1 MTDKELNIEALLKK
15 SLQPNFEPDDK
26 LNNNTLELIE
36 KMKENSTDKK
46 SAGVILLSKQKSI
59 YFLPKVAA
67 AVIVFALIFTGGV
80 YAANYIMN
88 KVIVTDHGVSVGNEE
103 YIDDEELSKPYES
116 VSEETKNEYE
126 PGADDKWLTKKEV
139 LTNGLYLNT
148 FYTYPDYET
157 MISDTRFE
165 NIFDGI
171 EPESKDPIYTITELD
186 PITKEYSI
194 DVNFNYGEGEFHL
207 YQDVIEGNVADDAVF
222 SIPITSKE
230 NERNYKAKTG
240 LEYTLVDGTNIDNE
254 KETTVLISY
263 NEYNGYLSFS
273 NLSEDEIHE
282 ILDHIVIGNH

>member
-46 SAGVILLSKQKSI
+46 SAGVILLSKQRSI

-80 YAANYIMN
+80 YAANYIMNKVIMN

-139 LTNGLYLNT
+139 LTNGSFLNT

-263 NEYNGYLSFS
+263 NE
-273 NLSEDEIHE
+273 
-282 ILDHIVIGNH
+282 

>member
-1 MTDKELNIEALLKK
+1 MTDKELNIESLLKK

-26 LNNNTLELIE
+26 LNNSTLELIE

-46 SAGVILLSKQKSI
+46 SAGVILLSKQRSV

-157 MISDTRFE
+157 MVSDTRFE
-165 NIFDGI
+165 NIFDGM
-171 EPESKDPIYTITELD
+171 EPESKDAIYTITEID
-186 PITKEYSI
+186 EITKEYSI
-194 DVNFNYGEGEFHL
+194 DANFNYGEGEFHL

-282 ILDHIVIGNH
+282 ILDHIVIGSH

>member
-1 MTDKELNIEALLKK
+1 MTDKELNIESLLKK

-26 LNNNTLELIE
+26 LNNSTLELIE

-46 SAGVILLSKQKSI
+46 SAGVILLSKQRSI

-139 LTNGLYLNT
+139 LTNGSFLNT
-148 FYTYPDYET
+148 FYTFPDYET

-282 ILDHIVIGNH
+282 ILDHIVIGSH